1 MRSRIRAMH
10 SHVIQRRT
18 VTALAVLGLSLLS
31 AACSNFPTRATP
43 IWVFPDMKKQD
54 KVKYETRSPFFADR
68 RGSRRPVAHTVAQEL
83 YNPDTAYTTGI
94 NADGTYVARNPEIVD
109 RALLDR
115 GEAKFNVY
123 CTPCHDRTG
132 SGRGIVPAKSTW
144 VPGNL
149 HDARIVGFVDGELFH
164 VITNGRRS
172 MPSYR
177 FQIPEHDRWAIVAY
191 VRVLQRAWLG
201 KLEDVPPEI
210 QARLR

>member
-1 MRSRIRAMH
+1 
-10 SHVIQRRT
+10 
-18 VTALAVLGLSLLS
+18 
-31 AACSNFPTRATP
+31 
-43 IWVFPDMKKQD
+43 MKKQD
-54 KVKYETRSPFFADR
+54 KVKYEAESDFFADH
-68 RGSRRPVAHTVAQEL
+68 RGSRRPVAHTVAREL

-94 NADGTYVARNPEIVD
+94 NPDGTYVARNPETID
-109 RALLDR
+109 RALLER

-123 CTPCHDRTG
+123 CSPCHDRTG
-132 SGRGIVPAKSTW
+132 SGRGIVAAKSAW

-191 VRVLQRAWLG
+191 VRALQRSWLG
-201 KLEDVPPEI
+201 KLADVPPEI